1 MLGISLGGGSS
12 IDTCKVANLYAS
24 KPDAE
29 FLDFVNA
36 PIGRGVPITHKLSP
50 LIAIPTTAGTSTETT
65 GVAVFYSQQTQS
77 KTGISLLQ
85 ILFHLLQS
93 TFIKA
98 LKH

>member
-50 LIAIPTTAGTSTETT
+50 LIAIPTTAGTSSETT